1 MSRGCSLSEVALQN
15 TVASTDV
22 DGGLTTSAAN
32 GFTAETLEYHRY
44 LEKLP
49 FRDPAPSSRL
59 LDSLRRI
66 VERRFLLYQF
76 VRREVSLRYKQTL
89 LGVGW
94 ALFQPLTAMVMFT
107 IVFGRF
113 LNVDSEGAPYIVF
126 VLAGL
131 VPWTF
136 FSSGLIN
143 GSQAVVAASGIIG
156 KVPFPPE
163 LLPIAGVLVA
173 CIDFLISATIL
184 FLMLVFYGRPITGWY
199 SLIPFLIVLQLAF
212 TLSLAFAFAALN
224 VQYRD
229 VRYVLPFLLPL
240 LMYAMPIGYSFD
252 AVPHEWRWPLV
263 IVNPMAAI
271 IDSYRK
277 ILLSGAAPNWP
288 FLAAATAEIGV
299 LVLFAYKFFK
309 QREKAF
315 ADVI

>member
-1 MSRGCSLSEVALQN
+1 MSDSALQEKQ
-15 TVASTDV
+15 VE
-22 DGGLTTSAAN
+22 TSEPLPIEGPAQK
-32 GFTAETLEYHRY
+32 AEFDSKRSREYYDY
-44 LEKLP
+44 LESCP
-49 FRDPAPSSRL
+49 FRDPAPPTAIFE
-59 LDSLRRI
+59 SLKRI
-66 VERRFLLYQF
+66 IERRYLLYQF
-76 VRREVSLRYKQTL
+76 VRRELSLRYKQTL

-113 LNVDSEGAPYIVF
+113 LKVDSEGAPYIVF

-136 FSSGLIN
+136 FSAGLIN

-163 LLPIAGVLVA
+163 LLPIAGVIVA
-173 CIDFLISATIL
+173 CIDFLISGSIL
-184 FLMLVFYGRPITGWY
+184 FLMILFFGRPITPWY
-199 SLIPFLIVLQLAF
+199 LLIPLLISLQIAF
-212 TLSLAFAFAALN
+212 TLSLAFAFSALN

-229 VRYVLPFLLPL
+229 VRYVLPFILPL

-252 AVPHEWRWPLV
+252 AVPPEWQWPLV

-277 ILLSGAAPNWP
+277 VLLAGAAPNWP
-288 FLAAATAEIGV
+288 FLAAASAEIGV
-299 LVLFAYKFFK
+299 FVLFGYRFFK

>member
-1 MSRGCSLSEVALQN
+1 MLQDESITNRVHPFEEDPATSLGSK
-15 TVASTDV
+15 ASP
-22 DGGLTTSAAN
+22 
-32 GFTAETLEYHRY
+32 EYYRY
-44 LEKLP
+44 LESSP

-59 LDSLRRI
+59 IESLRRI
-66 VERRFLLYQF
+66 VDRRYLLYQF
-76 VRREVSLRYKQTL
+76 VRRELSLRYKQTL

-113 LNVDSEGAPYIVF
+113 LKVDSEGAPYIVF

-136 FSSGLIN
+136 FSAGLIN
-143 GSQAVVAASGIIG
+143 GSQTVVAASGIIG

-163 LLPIAGVLVA
+163 LLPISGVIVA
-173 CIDFLISATIL
+173 CIDFMISGSIL
-184 FLMLVFYGRPITGWY
+184 FLMLIYFNRPITPWY
-199 SLIPFLIVLQLAF
+199 LLLPVLILLQLAF
-212 TLSLAFAFAALN
+212 TLSLAFTFAALN

-252 AVPHEWRWPLV
+252 AIPSEWRWPV
-263 IVNPMAAI
+263 VFANPMAAI

-277 ILLSGAAPNWP
+277 ILLSGVAPNAP
-288 FLAAATAEIGV
+288 YLYAAAVEIT
-299 LVLFAYKFFK
+299 LLLFFGYQFFK
-309 QREKAF
+309 RREKAF